1 MRVLCKDM
9 YHRWASQVVLVV
21 KNPAANAGDYNRGE
35 FKPWIGKISWG
46 GHGNWL
52 QYSCLENLL
61 DRGAWQAI
69 VHRVTQRWTQLKWLS
84 MHTHVQEDLGKHRNV
99 GQSGTPRKLQMVP
112 LIKEKVPKLGETAQT
127 RRALKE
133 SRAKRGE
140 AWVLLGKEVS

>member
-1 MRVLCKDM
+1 
-9 YHRWASQVVLVV
+9 
-21 KNPAANAGDYNRGE
+21 
-35 FKPWIGKISWG
+35 
-46 GHGNWL
+46 
-52 QYSCLENLL
+52 
-61 DRGAWQAI
+61 
-69 VHRVTQRWTQLKWLS
+69 

-112 LIKEKVPKLGETAQT
+112 SIKEKVPKLGETAQT